1 MTLFSM
7 VSRSALVAALAFGT
21 TAIAQTTPTAQTA
34 PGPSDATE
42 TAAGSEIIVTGTR
55 ASGVTVAESA
65 APIKIVGAEA
75 ISHVGQPNLNQV
87 LTQLVPSFTAQG
99 FGSDT
104 ANLTLAASLRGLNP
118 NETLVLVNGKRRHGT
133 ANLAVLPGAFQGGAA
148 PDLDYITPLSID
160 HIEVLEDGASAQY
173 GSDAIAG
180 VINIILKKKE
190 GGTLSATGGQYYAGD
205 GETYSTSLNYGFVTD
220 RGFVNLTGF
229 YRYHNFTNR
238 GKYDVRVVSDPMT
251 GEGVPDTIS
260 GSAGLAGVV
269 TGLSGY
275 PNLNYIYGDSRSKF
289 GVGSYNAGYD
299 MTDDIQAYSFGSV
312 GFRNAE
318 SYENFRLPNRSGT
331 IGSDALD
338 PTRTV
343 VNPVTGETVTPFAP
357 GTYGAP
363 GALVAHPDGFEPQ
376 EALRELDYQATG
388 GLKGSLG
395 DWNWDLSTSY
405 GSDRAKIHTLN
416 SLNGS
421 LFVDFHDAQSN
432 FYDGL
437 YKATEWT
444 SDFDVT
450 HEFANIGTFAAGA
463 EYRRNT
469 YVIGAGEPTS
479 YYGTGAQ
486 SFPGF
491 NPLAAGH
498 SSRNNYAFYGD
509 FLLTAIQNL
518 KLDGA
523 VRYEHYSDFGSKTTF
538 KVTGRYDFTPAIA
551 VRGTAATGFRA
562 PTLAEEQYAAV
573 NVSPTSA
580 TAQLAANSAAAKVLG
595 IQNLKPEKSTSFSGG
610 LVLRPFSRFT
620 ATIDLYQIKIRD
632 RIVGSGSLSASGAA
646 GDPVAAA
653 IAAAGVVLEPDLPQN
668 VAAFVNGP
676 NTRTRGIDIVTSYDA
691 DFDQYGR
698 ATFTV
703 SGAYNKTIITKEGVD
718 PAIVASI
725 GQSLFNPQTTSYL
738 TKALPHLKIIG
749 GVNWSIGDFSI
760 TARETYYSK
769 STAELYNDNDPALA
783 SSYDFG
789 KVKAAGITDLEIG
802 YHITPRVTFSVGSN
816 NLFDKRPEK
825 VKFVPANGDFSG
837 DTLVGGAPFLFG
849 PYGID
854 GGYYYARVDVKL

>member
-1 MTLFSM
+1 MSIITTVTRASFI
-7 VSRSALVAALAFGT
+7 AALLSGTAAF
-21 TAIAQTTPTAQTA
+21 AQADAPPTPSSAPDQTA
-34 PGPSDATE
+34 ATE

-55 ASGVTVAESA
+55 ATGVTVAESA
-65 APIKIVGAEA
+65 APIKLVGSEA
-75 ISHVGQPNLNQV
+75 MSHVGQPNLNQV

-99 FGSDT
+99 FGGDT

-133 ANLAVLPGAFQGGAA
+133 ANLAILPGAFQGGAA
-148 PDLDYITPLSID
+148 PDLDFVTPLSVD

-190 GGTLSATGGQYYAGD
+190 GGSFSATGGQYYAGD
-205 GETYSTSLNYGFVTD
+205 GETYSSSLNYGFVSD
-220 RGFVNLTGF
+220 RGFLNLTGF

-238 GKYDVRVVSDPMT
+238 GKYDVRVVSDPLT
-251 GEGVPDTIS
+251 GEGIPDTAVGQVVS
-260 GSAGLAGVV
+260 GLK
-269 TGLSGY
+269 GY
-275 PNLNYIYGDSRSKF
+275 PNLNYIVGDARSKF

-299 MTDDIQAYSFGSV
+299 ITDGIQAYSFGSV
-312 GFRNAE
+312 GFRRAE
-318 SYENFRLPNRSGT
+318 SFENYRLPNRSGT
-331 IGSDALD
+331 IGSGALD
-338 PTRTV
+338 TTRSV
-343 VNPVTGETVTPFAP
+343 VNPLTGDVTVPFAA

-363 GALVAHPDGFEPQ
+363 GALVAFPNGFEPQ
-376 EALRELDYQATG
+376 EALRELDLQFTG
-388 GLKGSLG
+388 GLKGSIS

-405 GSDRAKIHTLN
+405 GSDRDKVHTLN

-444 SDFDVT
+444 TNLDIN
-450 HEFANIGTFAAGA
+450 HEFQDIGTFAAGS

-469 YVIGAGEPTS
+469 YKIGAGEPTS

-498 SSRNNYAFYGD
+498 HSRDDYAFYGD

-538 KVTGRYDFTPAIA
+538 KGTGRYDFTPEIA
-551 VRGTAATGFRA
+551 VRGTVATGFRA
-562 PTLAEEQYAAV
+562 PTLAEEQYTAV

-580 TAQLAANSAAAKVLG
+580 TAQLASNSAAAKVLG
-595 IQNLKPEKSTSFSGG
+595 IQNLKPEKSTSYSVGT
-610 LVLRPFSRFT
+610 VLRPIPRVT
-620 ATIDLYQIKIRD
+620 LTVDLYQISIRD

-676 NTRTRGIDIVTSYDA
+676 NTRTRGVDIVASYDA
-691 DFDQYGR
+691 NFDRYGK
-698 ATFTV
+698 ATFTL
-703 SGAYNKTIITKEGVD
+703 SAAYNKTVITKDGVD
-718 PAIVASI
+718 PAIVTGI
-725 GQSLFNPQTTSYL
+725 GQSLFNEQTKSFLTTS
-738 TKALPHLKIIG
+738 LPHLKVIA
-749 GVNWSIGDFSI
+749 GVNWAIGAFSI
-760 TARETYYSK
+760 VARETFYSK
-769 STAELYNDNDPALA
+769 STAQLYNDNDPALTT
-783 SSYDFG
+783 SYDFG
-789 KVKAAGITDLEIG
+789 KIKAAGITDLEVG
-802 YHITPRVTFSVGSN
+802 YHITPRVTLSVGAN
-816 NLFDKRPEK
+816 NLFDKIPEK
-825 VKFVPANGDFSG
+825 VKYIPLNGDFSG
-837 DTLVGGAPFLFG
+837 DTLVGGAPFQFG
-849 PYGID
+849 PYGIN